1 MSENRFR
8 YIVVGLL
15 GFLVLLQLLILYRLP
30 TPITLNSLISAPQA
44 QKANLIKQIPLVRV
58 QGGSVDVEVQN
69 TRLDVEVQT
78 TPLAV
83 EINR

>member
-69 TRLDVEVQT
+69 TRLDVEVQN